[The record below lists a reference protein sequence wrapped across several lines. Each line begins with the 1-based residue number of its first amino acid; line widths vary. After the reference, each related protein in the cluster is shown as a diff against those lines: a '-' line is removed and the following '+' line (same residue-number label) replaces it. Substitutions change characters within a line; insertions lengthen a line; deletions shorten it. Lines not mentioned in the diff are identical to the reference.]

1 MIPESGIR
9 TSLRRKDTIMANES
23 YEFSPEQNKL
33 LKTLARLMEYT
44 ALVFLFLGVIIG
56 MFCSFT
62 ITKDLIRGC
71 TYLLL
76 TIVAVTF
83 GVWTNSVSYSF
94 RQIVETKGLDIN
106 IMMGA
111 FKTMKLVYILQ
122 FMWLLI
128 ITLLLLAVLILSTL
142 FGFQSISIMA

>member
-1 MIPESGIR
+1 MG
-9 TSLRRKDTIMANES
+9 NES
-23 YEFSPEQNKL
+23 YEFSPEQNKI
-33 LKTLARLMEYT
+33 LKTLARLMKYT

-62 ITKDLIRGC
+62 IMKDLIRGC

-83 GVWTNSVSYSF
+83 GVWTNGVSYSF

-106 IMMGA
+106 ILMGA

-128 ITLLLLAVLILSTL
+128 ITLLLLTVLILSTL
-142 FGFQSISIMA
+142 FGFHSISIMA